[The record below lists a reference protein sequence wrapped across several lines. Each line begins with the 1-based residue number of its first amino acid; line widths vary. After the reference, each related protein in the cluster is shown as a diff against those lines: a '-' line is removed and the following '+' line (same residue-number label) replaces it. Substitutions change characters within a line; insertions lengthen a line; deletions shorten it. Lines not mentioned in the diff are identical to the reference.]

1 MMKKIGYEE
10 LELNPFRVIGE
21 DNFLLTAG
29 SIKDWNTMTA
39 GWGGFGYLWNRPVVF
54 VFVRESRYTL
64 KYLEE
69 NDRFSL
75 SFFKADEANR
85 EMLRL
90 AGTRSGRDYP
100 KMTGLGLAASTKD
113 DAIVFEGANMN
124 ITATRACIAK
134 LDDGSFIDRSLLSY
148 YPQGD
153 WHYMLVGSVDG
164 IYVD

>member
-1 MMKKIGYEE
+1 MKKIRYEE
-10 LELNPFRVIGE
+10 LELNPFKVIGE

-29 SIKDWNTMTA
+29 NLKDWNTMTA

-69 NDRFSL
+69 NAEFSL
-75 SFFKADEANR
+75 SFFNSGCRD
-85 EMLRL
+85 MLTL

-100 KMTGLGLAASTKD
+100 KMTGLGLVAATKD
-113 DAIVFEGANMN
+113 DAVVFERANMN
-124 ITATRACIAK
+124 ITATKACMIK
-134 LDDGSFIDRSLLSY
+134 LDEGSFIDRSLLSY

-153 WHYMLVGSVDG
+153 WHYMLVGSVNG